1 LIFSQESGIDSPE
14 LEWRDSIHLARG
26 SVQVPGNVY
35 KTSKKIEGMLRIPR
49 PAGYF
54 RSLLKETQEI
64 RRYAHITRLLMEQ
77 RPTSVFWRTVAVF
90 SLLGFVLLSA
100 SCSAITEFLQAGPFT
115 DESGQ
120 VVTGGKRVPIPPT
133 VDDLG
138 VND

>member
-1 LIFSQESGIDSPE
+1 
-14 LEWRDSIHLARG
+14 
-26 SVQVPGNVY
+26 
-35 KTSKKIEGMLRIPR
+35 
-49 PAGYF
+49 
-54 RSLLKETQEI
+54 
-64 RRYAHITRLLMEQ
+64 MEQ

-90 SLLGFVLLSA
+90 SLVGFVLLSA

-120 VVTGGKRVPIPPT
+120 VVPGGKRIPIPPT